1 MNKNAL
7 YKSTVTKWHYQW

>member
-7 YKSTVTKWHYQW
+7 QRN